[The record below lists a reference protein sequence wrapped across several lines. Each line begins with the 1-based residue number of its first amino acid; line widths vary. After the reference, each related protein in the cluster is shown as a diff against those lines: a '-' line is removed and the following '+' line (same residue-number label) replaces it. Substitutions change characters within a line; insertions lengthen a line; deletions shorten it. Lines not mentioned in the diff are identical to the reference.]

1 MERIDVH
8 AHAVPPKYRQYM
20 LDSGFD
26 QPDGIASIPVG
37 KQLYNSSKWSFQISV
52 RLTDE

>member
-20 LDSGFD
+20 LDNGFD
-26 QPDGIASIPVG
+26 QPDGMASIPVRNQFLLLLELG
-37 KQLYNSSKWSFQISV
+37 LLD
-52 RLTDE
+52 R